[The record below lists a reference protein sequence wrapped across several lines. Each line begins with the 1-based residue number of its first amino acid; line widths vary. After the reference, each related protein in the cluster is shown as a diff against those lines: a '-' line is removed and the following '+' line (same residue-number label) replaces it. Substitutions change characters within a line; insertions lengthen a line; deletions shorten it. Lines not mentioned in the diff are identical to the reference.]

1 MHSQADKIKFSIISL
16 SVIVSIVL
24 MAVKFFAYFLT
35 GSNAILTDAL
45 ESVINV
51 VASGFALFSVYF
63 SAQPKDKDHPYGHG
77 KIEFLSAGIEGGMIL
92 IAGLL
97 ILAKSIYN
105 FFSPH
110 EINSLSTG
118 TILIAAAGFLNFI
131 LGYFLVKTGKKHNS
145 MILIADGKHLISDTL
160 SSIGLILGLL
170 LILFTKQ
177 FWLDNVLAIIFG
189 AIIITTGYKLLKQ
202 SADNLLDKADDEKL
216 KMFINIFKK
225 NRTNQWIDIHNLR
238 IQQYGAHLHVDCH
251 LTLPWYDSLEK
262 THHEVKSLEKL
273 VKENITGDVEFFIHA
288 DPCTAFASCE
298 ICLLNECP
306 ERKAAFV
313 KKIEWT
319 IDTLSGNE
327 KHKI

>member
-225 NRTNQWIDIHNLR
+225 NRMNRWIDIHNLR

-298 ICLLNECP
+298 VCLLNECL